1 MAPYLAHFGVHIS
14 KMYFFCI
21 HYQISRT
28 HSLSYIDGIGNH
40 ISIADLIKKPE
51 CVEYGLVALVV
62 PIVILFALVLSTA
75 SASAAL
81 AALTLV

>member
-28 HSLSYIDGIGNH
+28 HCLSYIDGIGNY
-40 ISIADLIKKPE
+40 ISIADLIKNWSDN
-51 CVEYGLVALVV
+51 LVHFCFV
-62 PIVILFALVLSTA
+62 LFLIWFDIWNETN
-75 SASAAL
+75 
-81 AALTLV
+81 